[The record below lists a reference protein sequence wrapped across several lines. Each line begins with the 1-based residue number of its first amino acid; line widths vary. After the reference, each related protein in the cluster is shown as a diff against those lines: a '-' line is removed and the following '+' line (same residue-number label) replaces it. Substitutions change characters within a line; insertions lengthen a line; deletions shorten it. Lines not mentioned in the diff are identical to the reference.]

1 MYYTDNGESS
11 FVLDNVHAAILLS
24 PQAKKKHTHNVFHLR
39 RLFILLNFN
48 RLIQQLMIDKFNS
61 DYNIFLQI

>member
-24 PQAKKKHTHNVFHLR
+24 PQAKKKHTQRFSFTSAV
-39 RLFILLNFN
+39 FILLNFN